1 MRSEELIAIAEQ
13 FGAHNYSPLPV
24 VLARGDN
31 STVWDVD
38 GNQYIDC
45 LAGYSA
51 LNFGHSNPRFIAAAK
66 AQLDRMTLS
75 SRAFGNDQ
83 FGPFCKELCELIGYD
98 MTLVMNSGAE
108 AVETAL
114 KAARR
119 WAVDYKGVPDG
130 EAEIIVMDNNF
141 AGRTISIVSFSTI
154 AEYRRGFGPLT
165 PGFKVVPFGD
175 VGAVASAIT
184 PRTAAVLF
192 EPIQGEGGVI
202 IPPTGYV
209 KALRELTTNANVLL
223 IADEIQT
230 GLGRTG
236 ALLCCDHEAVKPD
249 IVILGKSLGGGIVPL
264 SAILS
269 NRQIMSVFD
278 PGSHGST
285 FGGNPFACAVG
296 REVIKFITQQRPHVR
311 AAVIGDAATRR
322 LQSIKSR
329 HVTAVRGQGL
339 MIGIDIDPRSGSAK
353 DFCKKL
359 MHRGIL
365 CKDTRAQTVRLAPP
379 LTIPESQLE
388 SALSTVIDVLEAPA
402 H

>member
-1 MRSEELIAIAEQ
+1 MLSDELIAIAEQ

-24 VLARGDN
+24 VLARGEN
-31 STVWDVD
+31 ATVWDVE
-38 GNQYIDC
+38 GKEYTDC

-51 LNFGHSNPRFIAAAK
+51 LNFGHSNPLFIAAAK

-83 FGPFCKELCELIGYD
+83 FGPFCKELCELLGYE

-119 WAVDYKGVPDG
+119 WAYDCKGVPDG

-141 AGRTISIVSFSTI
+141 SGRTISLISFSTI
-154 AEYRRGFGPLT
+154 ADYRRGFGPLT

-175 VGAVASAIT
+175 IAAVENAINS
-184 PRTAAVLF
+184 RTAAVVF

-202 IPPTGYV
+202 IPPSGYI
-209 KALRELTTNANVLL
+209 KALRELTTKQNVLL

-236 ALLCCDHEAVKPD
+236 AILCCDHEGVKPD
-249 IVILGKSLGGGIVPL
+249 IVILGKSLGGGIVPI

-269 NRQIMSVFD
+269 NRQIMSVFN

-285 FGGNPFACAVG
+285 FGGNPFACAIG
-296 REVIKFITQQRPHVR
+296 RAVVKFIAQEKPHIR
-311 AAVIGDAATRR
+311 AAALGNVALQR
-322 LQSIKSR
+322 LQAMKSE
-329 HVTAVRGQGL
+329 HVTTVRGRGL
-339 MIGIDIDPRSGSAK
+339 MIGIDINPHSGSGK

-359 MHRGIL
+359 MQRGVL
-365 CKDTRAQTVRLAPP
+365 CKDTRAQTLRIAPP
-379 LTIPESQLE
+379 LTIPEAQLVD
-388 SALSTVIDVLEAPA
+388 AMKIAIQVLA
-402 H
+402 